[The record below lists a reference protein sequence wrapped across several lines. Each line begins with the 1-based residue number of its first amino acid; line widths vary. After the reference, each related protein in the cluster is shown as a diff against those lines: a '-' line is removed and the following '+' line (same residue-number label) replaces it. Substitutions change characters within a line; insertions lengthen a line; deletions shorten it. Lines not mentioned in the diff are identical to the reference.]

1 MINNLPRI
9 EQQIQRAMS
18 SSRCPNK
25 QQKQQQEKEKE
36 NDKEINH
43 K

>member
-1 MINNLPRI
+1 MINNFPRI

-25 QQKQQQEKEKE
+25 QQKQQQEKE